1 MWVKW
6 QIRTKNKDSK
16 SFCFCATE
24 MRLKRWTCFELVL
37 FFFDVLFV
45 FLILFSFFAFSI
57 LNVLFSCMFFTYKV
71 KWLVKEFVNSLR
83 FSNDEWTVRRCDD
96 DWYVCE
102 LVSMTNGCNEREQA
116 TQQCWRQNVHWT
128 TEKTYNSK
136 LEILLFVFAITPS
149 RALSCV
155 CIDVYVCGSAWNHY
169 SVLVPFVNVV
179 LSIQALIETT
189 CASAFRTHVYTRH
202 GYFSN
207 GLLVCVCICDS
218 PTIFHDR
225 LSRAS
230 LYSCSDTQIDSKSLY
245 ILVSFPMEILHC
257 VNICVLVGHIERRIA
272 PSTGYAPV

>member
-1 MWVKW
+1 MMNELFGVVTMTDMYVNWCLWRTDAMNANKPHSNVEGKMFTEPLKKLI
-6 QIRTKNKDSK
+6 IRNWK
-16 SFCFCATE
+16 
-24 MRLKRWTCFELVL
+24 
-37 FFFDVLFV
+37 FFFS
-45 FLILFSFFAFSI
+45 FSQ
-57 LNVLFSCMFFTYKV
+57 LL
-71 KWLVKEFVNSLR
+71 LR
-83 FSNDEWTVRRCDD
+83 ERCR
-96 DWYVCE
+96 VC
-102 LVSMTNGCNEREQA
+102 VSM
-116 TQQCWRQNVHWT
+116 
-128 TEKTYNSK
+128 
-136 LEILLFVFAITPS
+136 
-149 RALSCV
+149 

-257 VNICVLVGHIERRIA
+257 MNICVLVGHIERRIA

>member
-1 MWVKW
+1 MMNELFGVVTMTDMYVNWCLW
-6 QIRTKNKDSK
+6 RTDAMNANEPHSNVEGKM
-16 SFCFCATE
+16 FTE
-24 MRLKRWTCFELVL
+24 PLK
-37 FFFDVLFV
+37 
-45 FLILFSFFAFSI
+45 
-57 LNVLFSCMFFTYKV
+57 
-71 KWLVKEFVNSLR
+71 
-83 FSNDEWTVRRCDD
+83 
-96 DWYVCE
+96 
-102 LVSMTNGCNEREQA
+102 
-116 TQQCWRQNVHWT
+116 
-128 TEKTYNSK
+128 KTYNSK

-207 GLLVCVCICDS
+207 GLLVRVCICDS

-225 LSRAS
+225 LSRVS

-245 ILVSFPMEILHC
+245 TVSFPMEILHC
-257 VNICVLVGHIERRIA
+257 VNICVLVASHRRRVTLRFKWFTSNSSFTTVIKKCGKCA
-272 PSTGYAPV
+272 RQGKPHAKGNREGIFVMDSDCEKQAEQMIQCAYSYRES